1 MRARGI
7 GAGIRRRA
15 MTVHFIGA
23 GPGAADLITVRG
35 RDLIAR
41 CPVCLYAGSIVPREL
56 LAFCPP
62 GARIVDTAPL
72 SLDEIEQEFVAAH
85 AAGSDVARLQSGD
98 LSIYSALAEQLRR
111 LAHRGIAYTLTP
123 GVPAF
128 AAAAAAL
135 QCELT
140 VPEVAQSVVLT
151 RIGGRASRMPEN
163 EKLQTFAA
171 SGATLVIHL
180 AIHGIDTIVKELAP
194 FYGAACPAAVVVQAS
209 SLHEQVLRGTLTD
222 IAAKVKAAGIER
234 TALILVGPALAAEGF
249 RDSALYDADYVR
261 RFRGG
266 AA

>member
-1 MRARGI
+1 
-7 GAGIRRRA
+7 

-35 RDLIAR
+35 RVLIAR
-41 CPVCLYAGSIVPREL
+41 CPVCLYAGSLVPREL
-56 LAFCPP
+56 LAYCPT

-72 SLDEIEQEFVAAH
+72 SLDEIEIEFANAH
-85 AAGSDVARLQSGD
+85 AAGQDVARLHSGD

-111 LAHRGIAYTLTP
+111 LRRRNIPYTMTP

-135 QCELT
+135 ECELT

-151 RIGGRASRMPEN
+151 RTSGRASQMPEG
-163 EKLQTFAA
+163 EKLATFAA

-180 AIHGIDTIVKELAP
+180 AIHAIDAVVDELTP
-194 FYGAACPAAVVVQAS
+194 FYGADCPAAVVVEAS
-209 SLHEQVLRGTLTD
+209 SPAQRIVSGTLAD
-222 IAAKVKAAGIER
+222 IGAKVSEARIER
-234 TALILVGPALAAEGF
+234 TALILVGRALDAHDF
-249 RDSALYDADYVR
+249 RDSALYDAGYRR

-266 AA
+266 SG

>member
-1 MRARGI
+1 
-7 GAGIRRRA
+7 

-56 LAFCPP
+56 LSFCPP
-62 GARIVDTAPL
+62 GACIVDTAPL
-72 SLDEIEQEFVAAH
+72 SLDQIEGEFVAAH
-85 AAGSDVARLQSGD
+85 TAGHDVARLHSGD

-111 LAHRGIAYTLTP
+111 LERCGIPYTLTP

-135 QCELT
+135 ECELT
-140 VPEVAQSVVLT
+140 VPEIAQSVVLT
-151 RIGGRASRMPEN
+151 RVDGRASRMPES
-163 EKLQTFAA
+163 EKLAAFAA
-171 SGATLVIHL
+171 TGATLVIHL
-180 AIHGIDTIVKELAP
+180 AIHAIEKIVQELTP
-194 FYGAACPAAVVVQAS
+194 FYGPDCPGAVVFQAS
-209 SLHEQVLRGTLTD
+209 TPAQHILRGTLAN
-222 IAAKVKAAGIER
+222 IGAQVAQARIER
-234 TALILVGPALAAEGF
+234 TALILVGRALAAEEF
-249 RDSALYDADYVR
+249 RESALYDADYRR

>member
-1 MRARGI
+1 
-7 GAGIRRRA
+7 

-23 GPGAADLITVRG
+23 GPGAADLITLRG

-56 LAFCPP
+56 LSFCPP
-62 GARIVDTAPL
+62 GARIIDTAPL
-72 SLDEIEQEFVAAH
+72 SLDEIDAEFARAQ
-85 AAGSDVARLQSGD
+85 AAGDDAARLHSGD

-111 LAHRGIAYTLTP
+111 LRQRGIPYTLTP

-135 QCELT
+135 ECELT

-151 RIGGRASRMPEN
+151 RISGRASRMPEA
-163 EKLQTFAA
+163 EKLASFAA
-171 SGATLVIHL
+171 TGATLAIHL
-180 AIHGIDTIVKELAP
+180 AIHAIDTIVPELTP
-194 FYGAACPAAVVVQAS
+194 FYGADCPAAVVVQAS
-209 SLHEQVLRGTLTD
+209 SPAERIIRGTLAD
-222 IAAKVKAAGIER
+222 IAARVAAENIER
-234 TALILVGPALAAEGF
+234 TALILVGRALAAEDF
-249 RDSALYDADYVR
+249 RDSALYDADYRR